1 MNGRWFKI
9 TGEGDHGVKPTY
21 RNGLGQC
28 WAHLPEWVSVVLS
41 PFTEMGK
48 RIVKLKHKLL
58 LIVSVVQHNKAIFTD
73 CIFIRYK
80 IIA

>member
-1 MNGRWFKI
+1 MVDGLKLPEKVSMALSPL
-9 TGEGDHGVKPTY
+9 TGM
-21 RNGLGQC
+21 GLGQC

-48 RIVKLKHKLL
+48 RGVKLKHKLL